1 MTMNDTIMMDVSPL
15 MIVAVICAYIVKGM
29 CGFANTIVFTSILSF
44 QNDNINITPVDL
56 LIGIPSNILLAVR
69 ERKAVKLKLWLPLA
83 ALVLIGSL
91 PGIFLLKYG
100 DVVFIKILLGIVI
113 TGIGIEMLFREFHRQ
128 RSKSSPIGIFIIGLV
143 SGFITGLFG
152 IGALLAAYMGRT
164 TDSPDAFRGNLCMVL
179 LTDNLFRLIM
189 YSVTGI
195 ITLKIVKNAMI
206 LFPFMLIG
214 LGLGILLSKILDE
227 KIVKVII
234 ILMLIVSGLSLIAVN
249 VP

>member
-1 MTMNDTIMMDVSPL
+1 
-15 MIVAVICAYIVKGM
+15 VKGM

-113 TGIGIEMLFREFHRQ
+113 TGLGIEMLFREFHRQ
-128 RSKSSPIGIFIIGLV
+128 RSKSSPMGIFIIGLL

-152 IGALLAAYMGRT
+152 IGALLAAYMGKT

-189 YSVTGI
+189 YSLTGI

-214 LGLGILLSKILDE
+214 LGLGIQLSKILDE

-234 ILMLIVSGLSLIAVN
+234 ICMLIVSGLSLIAVN
-249 VP
+249 V

>member
-1 MTMNDTIMMDVSPL
+1 
-15 MIVAVICAYIVKGM
+15 
-29 CGFANTIVFTSILSF
+29 
-44 QNDNINITPVDL
+44 
-56 LIGIPSNILLAVR
+56 
-69 ERKAVKLKLWLPLA
+69 
-83 ALVLIGSL
+83 LIGSL

-113 TGIGIEMLFREFHRQ
+113 TGLGIEMLFREFHRQ
-128 RSKSSPIGIFIIGLV
+128 RSKSSPMGIFIIGLL

-152 IGALLAAYMGRT
+152 IGALLAAYMGKT

-189 YSVTGI
+189 YSLTGI

-214 LGLGILLSKILDE
+214 LGLGIQLSKILDE

-234 ILMLIVSGLSLIAVN
+234 ICMLIVSGLSLIAVN
-249 VP
+249 V

>member
-1 MTMNDTIMMDVSPL
+1 MMDVSPL

-44 QNDNINITPVDL
+44 QNDNINITPIDL

-69 ERKAVKLKLWLPLA
+69 ERKAVRLKLWLPLA
-83 ALVLIGSL
+83 TLVLIGSL
-91 PGIFLLKYG
+91 PGILLLKYG
-100 DVVFIKILLGIVI
+100 DVIFIKILLGIVI
-113 TGIGIEMLFREFHRQ
+113 TGLGIEMLFREFHRQ
-128 RSKSSPIGIFIIGLV
+128 ISKPSPIGIFIIGLV

-164 TDSPDAFRGNLCMVL
+164 TNSPDAFRGNLCMVL

-195 ITLKIVKNAMI
+195 ITLKIVKTAMI

-214 LGLGILLSKILDE
+214 LGLGIQLSKILNE

-249 VP
+249 VPSF

>member
-1 MTMNDTIMMDVSPL
+1 MTVNDAIIMDVSPL

-113 TGIGIEMLFREFHRQ
+113 TGLGIEMLFREFHRQ
-128 RSKSSPIGIFIIGLV
+128 RSKSSPMGIFIIGLL

-152 IGALLAAYMGRT
+152 IGALLAAYMGKT

-189 YSVTGI
+189 YSLTGI

-214 LGLGILLSKILDE
+214 LGLGIQLSKILDE

-234 ILMLIVSGLSLIAVN
+234 ICMLIVSGLSLIAVN
-249 VP
+249 V